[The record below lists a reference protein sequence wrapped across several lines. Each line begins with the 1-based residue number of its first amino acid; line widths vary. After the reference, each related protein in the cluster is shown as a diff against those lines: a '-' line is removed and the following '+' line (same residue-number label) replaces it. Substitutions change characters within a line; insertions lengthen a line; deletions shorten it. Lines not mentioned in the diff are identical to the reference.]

1 MSYHQNSMSCYICR
15 YSLAQLYGRV
25 EEYFLDD
32 LPDIILEH
40 KVELCRLVMQVL
52 DVVEPG
58 LTRSRGMILYELHA
72 PLLFI
77 ARGQWSAGVIDNPT
91 LKSKMTE
98 ASAVLKEAADI
109 LCLEPEG
116 TPEAEIGQGAKE
128 ALEQLNQSIA
138 DL

>member
-1 MSYHQNSMSCYICR
+1 M
-15 YSLAQLYGRV
+15 
-25 EEYFLDD
+25 DD